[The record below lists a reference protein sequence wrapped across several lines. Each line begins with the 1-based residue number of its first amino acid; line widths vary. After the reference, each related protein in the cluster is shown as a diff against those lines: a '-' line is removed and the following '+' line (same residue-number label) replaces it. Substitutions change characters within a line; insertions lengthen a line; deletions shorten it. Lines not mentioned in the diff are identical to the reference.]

1 MSSVPPDLNGTVLV
15 FRGPVFW
22 SVSAGTVSGPVP
34 LRRRWAGLPAA
45 VEAAAFSPPDNKW
58 YFFRGR
64 RMWRYSGGAL
74 DPGFPRR
81 SSDGLPRHPD
91 CVFYY
96 APLGH
101 LVLLK
106 GPRYSVLNLH
116 TLLQEPYYPRRLA
129 DWSGVPQGTNGA
141 LTRPD
146 GRLYLFREQRFWRFD
161 PVKVR
166 VTREG
171 QWASDLSWT
180 GCSAAPQSNSIL

>member
-1 MSSVPPDLNGTVLV
+1 MKSNLCYCWIIIHNLV
-15 FRGPVFW
+15 
-22 SVSAGTVSGPVP
+22 S
-34 LRRRWAGLPAA
+34 L
-45 VEAAAFSPPDNKW
+45 
-58 YFFRGR
+58 GR
-64 RMWRYSGGAL
+64 RMWRYSGSDL

-101 LVLLK
+101 LVLFK

-116 TLLQEPYYPRRLA
+116 TLQQEPYYPRRLS
-129 DWSGVPQGTNGA
+129 DWTGVPQGTNGA

-161 PVKVR
+161 PVTVR
-166 VTREG
+166 VTGEG

-180 GCSAAPQSNSIL
+180 GCSDAPQSNSIL